1 MYGQPSWL
9 RTSKTEIMQRR
20 SFVKWSSLLGIAGL
34 VPVKNVLAENNAG
47 AADEISKAN
56 DRDYWVSLLDKIASP
71 VLSNISKSQLRKNM
85 VIQVS
90 PEWGNATKEVA
101 YLEAFGRLIAGMAPW
116 FNLPEE
122 NTAEGKIR
130 KRLHEQ
136 ALQGIANG
144 FDPQNPDYFCWGGNG
159 VAQPLVDAAFV
170 AHAFVRAPKAL
181 WEPLSETTKKQVI
194 HEFVTLRQIKPGEN
208 NWVLF
213 AAMIES
219 FLLSIGVEINAQRID
234 HGIDA
239 INGWY
244 LGDGW
249 YADGKYFHFD
259 HYNSYVIH
267 PMLLDVL
274 RINVDKGRRT
284 KPEFDLALKRMKRYA
299 QIQERFISPEG
310 TFPVIGRSS
319 TYRIAAFQGL
329 AQMALE
335 DELTAEIE
343 PAQVRCALTAV
354 MKRIFIPS
362 TFTPNGWLELGFIGD
377 KQINIADSYSNT
389 GSMYMSSL
397 AFLPLG
403 LPATHKFWSGPF
415 TDWTSR
421 KVWSGQVFNI
431 DHGI

>member
-1 MYGQPSWL
+1 
-9 RTSKTEIMQRR
+9 MQRR
-20 SFVKWSSLLGIAGL
+20 IFLKWSSLFGAAGL
-34 VPVKNVLAENNAG
+34 IPTKSLLAENSAPKINK
-47 AADEISKAN
+47 EN
-56 DRDYWVSLLDKIASP
+56 DRDYWVWLLDKIATP
-71 VLSNISKSQLRKNM
+71 VLSNISKGELRKNM
-85 VIQVS
+85 DLQVS
-90 PEWGNATKEVA
+90 PQWGNANKDVA

-116 FNLPEE
+116 FNLPED

-136 ALQGIANG
+136 TLQGIANG
-144 FDPQNPDYFCWGGNG
+144 FDPQNPDYFCWAGH
-159 VAQPLVDAAFV
+159 ASSQPLVDAAYV
-170 AHAFVRAPKAL
+170 AHAFIRAPKTL

-194 HEFVTLRQIKPGEN
+194 HEFVGLRQIKPGEN

-213 AAMIES
+213 AAMVES
-219 FLLSIGVEINAQRID
+219 FLLSIGIDIDAQRID

-284 KPEFDLALKRMKRYA
+284 KAELDLALKRMKRSA
-299 QIQERFISPEG
+299 QIQERYISPEG
-310 TFPVIGRSS
+310 TYPVIGRSS

-335 DELTAEIE
+335 DELTTEIE

-362 TFTPNGWLELGFIGD
+362 TFTPKGWLRLGFVGD

-389 GSMYMSSL
+389 GSMYISSL

-403 LPATHKFWSGPF
+403 LPASHKFWSGPF

-421 KVWSGQVFNI
+421 KAWSGQVFNI